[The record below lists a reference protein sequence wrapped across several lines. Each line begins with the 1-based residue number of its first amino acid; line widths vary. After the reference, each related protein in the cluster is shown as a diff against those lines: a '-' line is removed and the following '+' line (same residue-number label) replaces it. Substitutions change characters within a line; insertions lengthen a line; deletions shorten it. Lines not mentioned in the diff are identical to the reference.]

1 MSTLVIVGTQW
12 GDEGKGKITDFYAKK
27 ADAVVRFQGGNNA
40 GHTVIVGENT
50 YKFHMIPSGV
60 ICATPSYIANG
71 MVVDPTA
78 LIAEI
83 DAMKK
88 GGLHTEYLYISNRAH
103 IITPYHKLM
112 DELNEVRL
120 GKNKIGTTKKGI
132 GPAYADKTN
141 RNGIRVCDLYEPALL
156 KEKVESNVSYINL
169 LLTKIYDRPA
179 IDAKNIYQQL
189 LADAKILRPYVCDVS
204 LALDNLL
211 KAGKNIVFE
220 GAQGAMLDID
230 FGTYPY
236 VTSSHPISG
245 GATMGA
251 GVSPKAI
258 DYILGITKAY
268 TTRVGEGPFPTELTD
283 ETGEFLRQQG
293 HEFGTTTGRARR
305 CGWFDAAVV
314 RYATRLNGLTHI
326 ALTKLDTLT
335 GLKTIQVCTHYELE
349 GNVIDYFPASLTQL
363 AQCKAIY
370 ETLEGWE
377 EDITQV
383 KTFEEL
389 PVNAQNYV
397 KKLEAL
403 IDVPIS
409 IVSVGPERD
418 STIILD
424 PIL

>member
-1 MSTLVIVGTQW
+1 
-12 GDEGKGKITDFYAKK
+12 
-27 ADAVVRFQGGNNA
+27 
-40 GHTVIVGENT
+40 
-50 YKFHMIPSGV
+50 
-60 ICATPSYIANG
+60 
-71 MVVDPTA
+71 
-78 LIAEI
+78 
-83 DAMKK
+83 
-88 GGLHTEYLYISNRAH
+88 
-103 IITPYHKLM
+103 
-112 DELNEVRL
+112 
-120 GKNKIGTTKKGI
+120 
-132 GPAYADKTN
+132 
-141 RNGIRVCDLYEPALL
+141 
-156 KEKVESNVSYINL
+156 
-169 LLTKIYDRPA
+169 
-179 IDAKNIYQQL
+179 
-189 LADAKILRPYVCDVS
+189 
-204 LALDNLL
+204 
-211 KAGKNIVFE
+211 
-220 GAQGAMLDID
+220 MLDID

-314 RYATRLNGLTHI
+314 RYAARLNGLTHI

-335 GLKTIQVCTHYELE
+335 GLRTIQVCTHYELE
-349 GNVIDYFPASLTQL
+349 GDVIDYFPASLTQL

-397 KKLEAL
+397 KTEAL